1 MKWVIIP
8 TTLIEV
14 YLHNIYDIYTTK
26 KLFCCGADKF
36 QYLWC
41 IQRFCPARLNY
52 LLGRIWSH
60 ISTTSKENTFF
71 CISKRTHNPDPIFL
85 HKAIALWRKIAVKRK
100 NMFAWL
106 SLVWKCVL
114 PIPKSVK
121 VLHEN
126 SCIQLNL

>member
-71 CISKRTHNPDPIFL
+71 ASAKEHTILTLFFFTR
-85 HKAIALWRKIAVKRK
+85 
-100 NMFAWL
+100 
-106 SLVWKCVL
+106 
-114 PIPKSVK
+114 
-121 VLHEN
+121 
-126 SCIQLNL
+126 QLLYDAKLQ